1 MYTNYKN
8 IIEHRESVNNN
19 IGKYNLLGN
28 SFREMLIIKRRY
40 RAI

>member
-8 IIEHRESVNNN
+8 IIERRESVNNN
-19 IGKYNLLGN
+19 IGKYKLLGN
-28 SFREMLIIKRRY
+28 SFREILIHKRRY